1 MSEMP
6 TIFMQKYWPS
16 PKEAP
21 RVRIELRMEKP
32 KQGKQAKQYDYYA
45 EVHLPDGSFR
55 GTGGSVEARNKNDA
69 EARVAFKLVE
79 LLGSMLADATEDMEP
94 R

>member
-21 RVRIELRMEKP
+21 RVRIELRMEKA
-32 KQGKQAKQYDYYA
+32 KEGKQYDYYA

-69 EARVAFKLVE
+69 EARVSFKLVE
-79 LLGSMLADATEDMEP
+79 LLGSMLADATEGME
-94 R
+94 RR